1 MSGHAHDSH
10 AHGGSAAALTGDAQ
24 ARFRPGELALPVLAT
39 AMAITLAGIL
49 LAVLIAGF
57 SPDPRDATAS
67 MKRDTALLAARL
79 TQMAGRIERL
89 SGGIETLD
97 PASIAAR
104 VEEIDAKLDLMTVLP
119 LPDPSLVAALDDL
132 DHRFDALLVLAQSP
146 DARSKTAQLG
156 HGLLGAALELDRIA
170 ARIEERADDIAGP
183 GNSTGH
189 GTAYPLLVG
198 LLLILFLCASGLAW
212 LSTSIWRERDHDAES
227 AEGNL
232 RLLQDLVETSAD
244 WTFETDEKLRLR
256 KISAHSPGIFPDAG
270 DALIGRPFFELFAD
284 EPTDTLPGRQALFEA
299 TESRRRFRDLV
310 VEAAVDPRSSG
321 LRVHR
326 VSGRPHHD
334 ANGRFLGFR
343 GTGSDITGEVR
354 RARHVRFLAE
364 HDQLTRLP
372 NGRLL
377 RERISRALRGDRQS
391 DGTLTLM
398 VVDLDH
404 FKAINESFGHETG
417 DHLLVAVSGRL
428 DELLRDG
435 DFLARFEGDAF
446 AILLSSRQADRKW
459 VFSLADRFISS
470 LCRPYIIGNQ
480 EVRIRASIG
489 IAFLPDHGQ
498 GAEEL
503 VHAAEIATLAAKS
516 DGRSR
521 WKVYEPGFNSE
532 LLNRQKIE
540 LLLRRALEEDRL
552 QIVYQPQVRLADRTL
567 IGGEALVRW
576 DLEELQAR
584 PFDQLIAVAED
595 CGLIVDIGKRVLE
608 RACSDAL
615 AWPRGVVG
623 VNVSPAQFIHE
634 GLVETVEAAL
644 AASGL
649 PADRLELEITEGVL
663 MRHEEAAIADL
674 QRLRALGIRIAV
686 DDFGTGYSS
695 LAYLKRL
702 PVQKV
707 KVDRSFIR
715 DLPDG
720 ADDRK
725 IVKAIIHLAEALGLD
740 TIAEGIETDD
750 QADFLTEL
758 GCDLGQGFLFGKP
771 MTAQAFTSLWKSPAP
786 ICEHPGPRETH
797 TIRAVGRSHPDD
809 E

>member
-1 MSGHAHDSH
+1 M
-10 AHGGSAAALTGDAQ
+10 
-24 ARFRPGELALPVLAT
+24 
-39 AMAITLAGIL
+39 
-49 LAVLIAGF
+49 
-57 SPDPRDATAS
+57 
-67 MKRDTALLAARL
+67 
-79 TQMAGRIERL
+79 
-89 SGGIETLD
+89 
-97 PASIAAR
+97 
-104 VEEIDAKLDLMTVLP
+104 
-119 LPDPSLVAALDDL
+119 
-132 DHRFDALLVLAQSP
+132 
-146 DARSKTAQLG
+146 
-156 HGLLGAALELDRIA
+156 
-170 ARIEERADDIAGP
+170 
-183 GNSTGH
+183 
-189 GTAYPLLVG
+189 
-198 LLLILFLCASGLAW
+198 
-212 LSTSIWRERDHDAES
+212 
-227 AEGNL
+227 
-232 RLLQDLVETSAD
+232 
-244 WTFETDEKLRLR
+244 
-256 KISAHSPGIFPDAG
+256 
-270 DALIGRPFFELFAD
+270 
-284 EPTDTLPGRQALFEA
+284 
-299 TESRRRFRDLV
+299 
-310 VEAAVDPRSSG
+310 
-321 LRVHR
+321 
-326 VSGRPHHD
+326 
-334 ANGRFLGFR
+334 
-343 GTGSDITGEVR
+343 R

-428 DELLRDG
+428 GELLRDG

-446 AILLSSRQADRKW
+446 AILLSARHTDRKW
-459 VFSLADRFISS
+459 VLSLADRFISS

-498 GAEEL
+498 GAEDL

-576 DLEELQAR
+576 DLEELQAL
-584 PFDQLIAVAED
+584 PFEQLIAVAED

-740 TIAEGIETDD
+740 TIAEG
-750 QADFLTEL
+750 
-758 GCDLGQGFLFGKP
+758 
-771 MTAQAFTSLWKSPAP
+771 
-786 ICEHPGPRETH
+786 
-797 TIRAVGRSHPDD
+797 
-809 E
+809 